1 MMVTTMKRVILLLVI
16 ITLTSLAFWPIT
28 NAHEEGQARAVTE
41 VLGMPVLG
49 VASDRFCW
57 LSLGMGTGVLFVG
70 LIGAGGVAIALGA
83 GAGVLFG
90 MGQAAAGMIVV
101 GQLALGLVFAL
112 GQLATGAAGLGQLIG
127 GALVKGQVEL
137 GKDGGEFL
145 SALNEDLDGLLS
157 FRGGSS
163 RRSR

>member
-1 MMVTTMKRVILLLVI
+1 V
-16 ITLTSLAFWPIT
+16 
-28 NAHEEGQARAVTE
+28 G
-41 VLGMPVLG
+41 
-49 VASDRFCW
+49 
-57 LSLGMGTGVLFVG
+57 FV
-70 LIGAGGVAIALGA
+70 GAGGVAIALAA

-127 GALVKGQVEL
+127 GALVKGQVGI
-137 GKDGGEFL
+137 GKDGGAFL
-145 SALNEDLDGLLS
+145 SALSQDLDQLLS

-163 RRSR
+163 RPSH

>member
-1 MMVTTMKRVILLLVI
+1 MMIDAMKRAALLLVI
-16 ITLTSLAFWPIT
+16 IALTSLAFWPLT
-28 NAHEEGQARAVTE
+28 NAHGTPDGPVTE

-49 VASDRFCW
+49 AGSDRFCW
-57 LSLGMGTGVLFVG
+57 LSIGMGTGVLFVG
-70 LIGAGGVAIALGA
+70 FIGAGGVAIALAA

-127 GALVKGQVEL
+127 GALVKGQVGI
-137 GKDGGEFL
+137 GKDGAAFL
-145 SALNEDLDGLLS
+145 SALGQDLDRLLS

-163 RRSR
+163 RR